1 MKFATKALMFG
12 VATLAAAAVHAAPVV
27 SNLAI
32 PQGIVA
38 FDALIAGTG
47 TAVATAVITGQTTT
61 YTVGGQTVTI
71 TRPNG
76 SSIAGSGVGRYSSGV
91 GGMTGDAFGISP
103 GTSSGESIPG
113 YNSGLTFT
121 FSTPVNAFG
130 FEIGDWATCC
140 TNVVR
145 DPAVVSAYGVPAAG
159 SGLWIAFD
167 GGSAN
172 LTANALSANDNP
184 GIVAGYGYNNFIS
197 AVDSSATF
205 TSVTFFGDGFGEYL
219 VAGGTLRFAA
229 VPIGSVG
236 GVPEPESIALIGLG
250 ALALFAAR
258 RRAKKA

>member
-1 MKFATKALMFG
+1 MKFATKALMFS

-27 SNLAI
+27 SNASI
-32 PQGIVA
+32 PAGIVA
-38 FDALIAGTG
+38 FDALVAGTG
-47 TAVATAVITGQTTT
+47 STVATATIAGGFST

-71 TRPNG
+71 TRPDG
-76 SSIAGSGVGRYSSGV
+76 SPISYYGQYSSGV
-91 GGMTGDAFGISP
+91 GGMTGDSFSISP
-103 GTSSGESIPG
+103 AASSGDIIPG
-113 YNSGLTFT
+113 FNSGLKFT

-140 TNVVR
+140 TTGTR
-145 DPAVVSAYGVPAAG
+145 PLAIQTAYGVPATG

-184 GIVAGYGYNNFIS
+184 GIPAGYGYNNFIS
-197 AVDSSATF
+197 AIDSSATF
-205 TSVTFFGDGFGEYL
+205 SSVTFFGDGFGEFL